1 MFNYFLTNVPSHRHQ
16 AGLDLGSTKEFIV
29 LVVVV
34 IELNEQLLPV
44 NNLKSKY
51 GFSAFWSFRI
61 SRTSMGKSKCMFHT
75 GFTLSLMVG
84 VLGAVAAPTV
94 RMAYG
99 SLIPEPRPSLLAR
112 SLALRIKDLFWSNQ
126 VRTHLISFTLRTPAL
141 SGHLSV

>member
-1 MFNYFLTNVPSHRHQ
+1 MPSHRHQ

-34 IELNEQLLPV
+34 IEFNEQLLPV

-99 SLIPEPRPSLLAR
+99 SLTPEPRPSLFAR
-112 SLALRIKDLFWSNQ
+112 SFALTVIVFFQSNKAKPY
-126 VRTHLISFTLRTPAL
+126 LISLTLRTPAL
-141 SGHLSV
+141 SGHLRV